1 MGRSDR
7 AGDLCQTVSNRIHHI
22 CLFDVDLGESDSF
35 KTEIDSFDVLS
46 GRADKFGEGQYDS
59 R

>member
-7 AGDLCQTVSNRIHHI
+7 AGDLCQTVSNCVLDIY
-22 CLFDVDLGESDSF
+22 LLGADLSESSSF